1 MAEITALRII
11 DCDQGTPEWLEARR
25 GLPTASM
32 FKDIMSPGRG
42 AAPSKQRRTYM
53 LKLAAEIISG
63 EPTEG
68 FSTVHTER
76 GHEQEAE
83 AREWYAFKHD
93 VDPQQVGLIVNG
105 VAGYSPD
112 SLIGA
117 PGALEIKT
125 KLGFMAIDAI
135 LNDEFLDEHKP
146 QCQGGLWVAKRE
158 WIDLTVWSRGIP
170 PFVKRA
176 ERDEV
181 YIVKLERAVV
191 EFTEELAEMVAK
203 VRAYGLPKI
212 SEAA

>member
-1 MAEITALRII
+1 MADLTPPRIVE
-11 DCDQGTPEWLEARR
+11 CAQGTPEWLEARR

-42 AAPSKQRRTYM
+42 AAPSKTRKTYM
-53 LKLAAEIISG
+53 HKLAAEIISG

-83 AREWYAFKHD
+83 AREWYAFKNE

-112 SLIGA
+112 SLIDA

-125 KLGFMAIDAI
+125 KLGFMVIEAI
-135 LNDEFLDEHKP
+135 LNDEFLDDHKA

-158 WIDLTVWSRGIP
+158 WIDLLVWNRGIP

-181 YIVKLERAVV
+181 YIVKLAKAVE
-191 EFTEELAEMVAK
+191 EFNEELADMVAK
-203 VRAYGLPKI
+203 VRAYGAPLKR
-212 SEAA
+212 EAA